1 MFGLIRRIS
10 QSVIPRPD
18 RPWDDDG
25 QFFQQPSCWARIDP
39 RRVTA
44 TSNAPKTGRKRRFST
59 TDGDAEDD
67 LTNNKKIR
75 GDSPATPVE
84 APLVDKEVKAVTK
97 GVKEVELEDKEAA
110 PECVPLPEEEPGEL
124 DEGASTDS
132 IASTPPAEE
141 SDAAPEDPLVAA
153 DDTPVDAGKVVEKVT
168 EVAKHAAEKPK
179 ADVSGDS
186 VKVESVVEEKADDAA
201 DTDSSRDTL
210 ELPKQAD
217 A

>member
-18 RPWDDDG
+18 RPWDDD
-25 QFFQQPSCWARIDP
+25 
-39 RRVTA
+39 A

-75 GDSPATPVE
+75 GDSPATPAE
-84 APLVDKEVKAVTK
+84 TPLVDKEVKAVTK

-110 PECVPLPEEEPGEL
+110 PESVPLPEEEPGEL

-141 SDAAPEDPLVAA
+141 PDAAPEDPLVAA

-168 EVAKHAAEKPK
+168 EVAKQAAEKTK
-179 ADVSGDS
+179 ADVAGDS
-186 VKVESVVEEKADDAA
+186 VKTESVVEEKADDAV
-201 DTDSSRDTL
+201 DTDSSRDIP